1 MEITSPSGKIYVVG
15 DELGKDE
22 RFKLYQCSDGDNQV
36 CVLKIARS
44 RGYNGFLDREA
55 YLLTTIQKEAE
66 ELEEEYK
73 LVNKTDKLLNYHFFF
88 PRLVESFISTEQGNS
103 RITIISL
110 AHVATSLSK
119 LSPISHLR
127 IRENVRVDPR
137 SSAWILGKLLKLLV
151 FTHSQNITIGDL
163 DGENILI
170 NREEHYVT
178 IFDWTKAVMGN
189 GTMSSPVA
197 VNEISRVAL
206 EVTLILGGNIST
218 GKLPKDEQL
227 KDKSY
232 EDFLRNL
239 LKGRDGFTAGEAH
252 QKFYQLI
259 RSMWPTKFHQFN
271 THIL

>member
-1 MEITSPSGKIYVVG
+1 MEITSPSGRKYVVG

-22 RFKLYQCSDGDNQV
+22 RFKLYQCTSESDQV
-36 CVLKIARS
+36 CVLKIALS

-55 YLLTTIQKEAE
+55 YLLTVMQKEAE

-73 LVNKTDKLLNYHFFF
+73 SVNKTDKLLNYHFFF
-88 PRLVESFISTEQGNS
+88 PRLVESFISAEQENC

-127 IRENVRVDPR
+127 IRDNVRVDPR

-151 FTHSQNITIGDL
+151 FTHSQNISIGYL
-163 DGENILI
+163 EAENILI

-178 IFDWTKAVMGN
+178 IFDWTKAVIGN
-189 GTMSSPVA
+189 CAMPSVTTI
-197 VNEISRVAL
+197 NEISRIAN

-227 KDKSY
+227 TDKRY

-239 LKGRDGFTAGEAH
+239 LKGKDGFTASEAH
-252 QKFYQLI
+252 KNFYKLI
-259 RSMWPTKFHQFN
+259 RSLWPTKFHNFN